1 MAGPLVK
8 VLLDSSVYIPFI
20 NRGIAIPSLEISSG
34 MPLLYMSA
42 VVMEELYAGAY
53 DRFTI
58 RLLDK
63 IFHTFDRTNRLVI
76 PNKLDWQEA
85 GKVIARIGRMGRF
98 QKQTLVR
105 LTHDTLI
112 ALAAKRVGAILYS
125 KNVKDFQKIQA
136 HVPFRFLPFDRDDI

>member
-8 VLLDSSVYIPFI
+8 VLLDTSVYIPFL
-20 NRGIAIPSLEISSG
+20 NRGISIPSLEDTPG

-63 IFHTFDRTNRLVI
+63 IFHAFDRTNRLII
-76 PNKLDWQEA
+76 PNKADWQET
-85 GKVIARIGRMGRF
+85 GKVIARIGRMGRLPRPV
-98 QKQTLVR
+98 LVR

-112 ALAAKRVGAILYS
+112 ALAARRVGAVLYT
-125 KNVKDFQKIQA
+125 KNIKDFQKIQV
-136 HVPFRFLPFDRDDI
+136 HVPFRFLPFDRRET

>member
-8 VLLDSSVYIPFI
+8 VLLDTCVYIPFL
-20 NRGIAIPSLEISSG
+20 NRGISIPSLENTQG

-63 IFHTFDRTNRLVI
+63 IFHAFDRTNRLII
-76 PNKLDWQEA
+76 PNKVDWQEA
-85 GKVIARIGRMGRF
+85 GKVIARIGRMGRLP
-98 QKQTLVR
+98 KQTLVR

-112 ALAAKRVGAILYS
+112 ALAVKRVGAVLYT
-125 KNVKDFQKIQA
+125 KNIKDFQKIQA
-136 HVPFRFLPFDRDDI
+136 HVPFRFLPFDDRKT